1 MKTFFKGFGI
11 ATRLVFEVFFTYL
24 MIVMI
29 GLGFDHILYVG
40 VGAGVIGIAFGC
52 VDALTFLNDMF
63 DKDEKFHEVEPAK
76 SKPPLYY
83 KITQLKGDWY
93 FEVYAQNHAVI
104 CVSDSFDTH
113 DGALTGLWYLMEAM
127 KKMDYL
133 AWKTSHSN

>member
-52 VDALTFLNDMF
+52 VDALSFLNDAF
-63 DKDEKFHEVEPAK
+63 EKDEVAEGQEV
-76 SKPPLYY
+76 KPKLYY
-83 KITQLKGDWY
+83 KIVQVGKFFY
-93 FEVYAQNHAVI
+93 FEVYAQNHEQI
-104 CVSDSFDTH
+104 CFSDDFATH
-113 DGALTGLWYLMEAM
+113 DGAMTGLWYLMNSM
-127 KKMDYL
+127 KTMNEL
-133 AWKTSHSN
+133 NWECHSN